1 MDIHTCFLLYTV
13 GLLTPF
19 FSLCSKAHVDDRSAQ
34 LYLYLN
40 GILSEIIY
48 DEYQSPLHLSVVY
61 DPRSYEINTSF
72 FCIKMTG
79 ASLESASWN
88 RVYFHLCVLTL
99 RNFGGAQAYVKN
111 KVLFFF
117 SYLIFGVYIQVR
129 NHVDVTPYSF
139 VLTCAWEQCACV
151 CIYVRF
157 AFDAV
162 TSA

>member
-117 SYLIFGVYIQVR
+117 LLSYLWCIYIGEKSCR
-129 NHVDVTPYSF
+129 CYPYSF